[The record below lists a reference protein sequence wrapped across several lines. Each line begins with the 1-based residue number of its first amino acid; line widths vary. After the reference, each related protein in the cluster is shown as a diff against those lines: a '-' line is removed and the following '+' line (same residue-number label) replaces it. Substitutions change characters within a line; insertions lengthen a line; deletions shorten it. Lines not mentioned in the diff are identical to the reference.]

1 MAGSSGLV
9 EFNIQNAE
17 DEILDLKRFW
27 KDLSW
32 WERDDSINT
41 SLGSINIMLLAE
53 LSPDQ
58 KQRAN
63 AIQGTCKELWDSNQR
78 PSKIR
83 TIFGLLPNEHWKPN
97 FRACMQIVMNVPEEE
112 LIALGKYLNIKEIDA
127 LSENTSDLFD
137 LYMKLGQNSTQAM
150 FYAFRNYLGKRWR
163 LK

>member
-1 MAGSSGLV
+1 MA
-9 EFNIQNAE
+9 EFGIKNAE

-32 WERDDSINT
+32 WERDDCINA
-41 SLGSINIMLLAE
+41 SSGSINAISLAE

-58 KQRAN
+58 EQRAN
-63 AIQGTCKELWDSNQR
+63 AIQDVCKELWDSNQR

-83 TIFGLLPNEHWKPN
+83 TTLGLLPNEHWKPN
-97 FRACMQIVMNVPEEE
+97 FQACMQIAMNVPEEE
-112 LIALGKYLNIKEIDA
+112 LIALGKYLNIERIDA
-127 LSENTSDLFD
+127 LSGNTKGLFD